1 MFIGVIGDGSCS
13 EKVASLAY
21 EVGRHIA
28 LAGAKLVC
36 GGLGGVMEA
45 AAKGAKSAGG
55 LTIGILPGESRYN
68 ANPYIDIPVV
78 TGIGEA
84 RNMIVVKS
92 SDAVI
97 AVEGMFGTLSEIAFA
112 LKSGIPVIG
121 LNTWEL
127 RKEELSESP
136 IITASSPAN
145 AVQKALDCIDA
156 TRQKILR

>member
-13 EKVASLAY
+13 ERVAAIAY
-21 EVGRHIA
+21 EVGKRIA
-28 LAGAKLVC
+28 LSGAKLVC
-36 GGLGGVMEA
+36 GGMGGVMEA

-97 AVEGMFGTLSEIAFA
+97 AVQGMFGTLSEIAFA

-127 RKEELSESP
+127 KKKELPESP
-136 IITASSPAN
+136 IIVASSAED